1 MGNFKYDVGVIG
13 LGYVG
18 LPLAIQATDSYL
30 NVYGYDID
38 EDKVNSFNLGKSAI
52 EDISDAELQKSL
64 EKGLF
69 LSSDPKYLSDSETIV
84 ISVPTPLTD
93 YQPDLSSV

>member
-18 LPLAIQATDSYL
+18 LPLAIQATDSNL

-93 YQPDLSSV
+93 